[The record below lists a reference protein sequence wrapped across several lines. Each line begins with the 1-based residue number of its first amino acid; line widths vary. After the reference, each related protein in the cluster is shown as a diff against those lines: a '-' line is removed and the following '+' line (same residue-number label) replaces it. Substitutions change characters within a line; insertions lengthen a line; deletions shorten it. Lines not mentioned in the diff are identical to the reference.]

1 MFGQV
6 PNMSGSAKCSLNGP
20 NSYWQVGGVGALYN
34 DGSKAD
40 VPMVGFAE
48 VKTVE
53 RSDSES
59 ILFSASRA
67 SSIYSGSKV
76 QPKALQ
82 VLACIRF

>member
-1 MFGQV
+1 
-6 PNMSGSAKCSLNGP
+6 MSGSAKCSLNGP

-34 DGSKAD
+34 DGSKVG

-48 VKTVE
+48 TKTVE
-53 RSDSES
+53 RSNSES

-82 VLACIRF
+82 VLACIKF